1 MSVDPQLMAAAATVR
16 RSVMSLGRRLRL
28 ERPADGRTSLELST
42 LGHLHHR
49 GPMTPGEIATAER
62 VQPQSLTRT
71 LTSLEADGLIS
82 KAGHPRDGRM
92 ILLEVTEAG
101 RAALRRD
108 MAARDSWLAQ
118 AMAARLTAT
127 ELELAA
133 AGGRAARTRRGR
145 GRPGRGRTARTRRGR
160 RRAAVPGWLAGGEPL
175 VPGKRGSV
183 GQRRD
188 LVDHDPQPGRVVA
201 RRLVAVPEQRLQR
214 PGRARRDARGQAGDD
229 LDAPGPARRPRRTGS

>member
-127 ELELAA
+127 ELELVRLA
-133 AGGRAARTRRGR
+133 AGLLERVADAAGPDAVALPE
-145 GRPGRGRTARTRRGR
+145 PGAD
-160 RRAAVPGWLAGGEPL
+160 AAGPQSPAG
-175 VPGKRGSV
+175 
-183 GQRRD
+183 
-188 LVDHDPQPGRVVA
+188 
-201 RRLVAVPEQRLQR
+201 
-214 PGRARRDARGQAGDD
+214 
-229 LDAPGPARRPRRTGS
+229 